1 MYVSV
6 YITFHTPI
14 NVLQQAYLFK
24 AALSELRTELTLLT
38 RNESAAM
45 RTASTALRKEV
56 DVVDGRMKEDISNL
70 KHECVVGLSTFKDT
84 SNCHTESRWS
94 WTVERMRQR
103 MT

>member
-6 YITFHTPI
+6 YITFHTSI

-56 DVVDGRMKEDISNL
+56 DAVDGRMKEDISNL
-70 KHECVVGLSTFKDT
+70 KHEYVVASLLLKT
-84 SNCHTESRWS
+84 RL
-94 WTVERMRQR
+94 TVTQNPDGVGQ
-103 MT
+103 

>member
-6 YITFHTPI
+6 CITLHTSI
-14 NVLQQAYLFK
+14 NFLQQAYLFK

-70 KHECVVGLSTFKDT
+70 KHEYVVASLLSKT
-84 SNCHTESRWS
+84 SL
-94 WTVERMRQR
+94 TVAQNSDGVGQ
-103 MT
+103 

>member
-6 YITFHTPI
+6 YITFHTSI

-56 DVVDGRMKEDISNL
+56 DVVDGMMKEDISNL
-70 KHECVVGLSTFKDT
+70 KHEYVVASLLLKT
-84 SNCHTESRWS
+84 RL
-94 WTVERMRQR
+94 TVTQNPDGVGQ
-103 MT
+103 